1 MKSGWKASSF
11 PAAIR
16 FSRSCLPLASMW
28 SRPPL
33 RMYHWRDVT
42 ISSGLSPFSKKFV
55 MRDVGLGSPSISPL
69 SVSASTSAFRAE
81 KAVFPAMA
89 S

>member
-1 MKSGWKASSF
+1 
-11 PAAIR
+11 
-16 FSRSCLPLASMW
+16 
-28 SRPPL
+28 
-33 RMYHWRDVT
+33 MYHWREVT